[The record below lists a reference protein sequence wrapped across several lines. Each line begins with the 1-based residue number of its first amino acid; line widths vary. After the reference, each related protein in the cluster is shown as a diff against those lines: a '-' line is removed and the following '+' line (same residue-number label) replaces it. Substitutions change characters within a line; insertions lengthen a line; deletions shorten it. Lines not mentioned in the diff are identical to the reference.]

1 MKEQIIKEK
10 WLKTTWT
17 SMSNMQL
24 ISLDWDK
31 PIESKWKSRSPI
43 LNKSNVEGWNLKEG
57 QHTHTHT
64 HTLQSQRGKT
74 LLL

>member
-31 PIESKWKSRSPI
+31 PIESKWKSQSPI

-64 HTLQSQRGKT
+64 LQSQRGKT